1 MEDLISHVRGTRK
14 FNIAMLTTKSALPI
28 LNQNSMATKVQK
40 DTNMGEIKQILKCM

>member
-1 MEDLISHVRGTRK
+1 MEDLISHVRGTRI